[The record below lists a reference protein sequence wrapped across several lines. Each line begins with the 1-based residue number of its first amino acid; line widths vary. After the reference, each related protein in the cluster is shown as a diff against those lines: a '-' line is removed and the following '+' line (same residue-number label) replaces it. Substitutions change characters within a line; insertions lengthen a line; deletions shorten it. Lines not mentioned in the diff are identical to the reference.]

1 MLSVLVRSR
10 DNVYGR
16 DPCRKCLNTNMY
28 ITCRRVLCNCFR
40 SMSAT
45 ACYNPMDQ
53 QSILLY

>member
-28 ITCRRVLCNCFR
+28 ITCRRIV
-40 SMSAT
+40 
-45 ACYNPMDQ
+45 
-53 QSILLY
+53 

>member
-28 ITCRRVLCNCFR
+28 ITCRRVLSNCFR
-40 SMSAT
+40 YDVGN
-45 ACYNPMDQ
+45 CYSPMDQ

>member
-40 SMSAT
+40 YDVGNCM
-45 ACYNPMDQ
+45 
-53 QSILLY
+53 L

>member
-16 DPCRKCLNTNMY
+16 DPCRNLNTNMY

-40 SMSAT
+40 YDVGNCM
-45 ACYNPMDQ
+45 
-53 QSILLY
+53 L